1 MIEKIRVSLWDV
13 FTFFLTGLFA
23 AAMLTAILIYLGK
36 LSGENF
42 LAVVKEMQT
51 GVLLVAIPF
60 LLTLV
65 GMLIEPPANYLD
77 KILFKSIVR
86 KIFPEVRDEDEEIL
100 KKEIKEKY
108 LGALN
113 GVISNP
119 YHICK
124 DYVEYKQLS
133 PTFMIFLA
141 RFGFY
146 RNCAFIIFWSGVSLV
161 IYSPDICHKLLSGLF
176 SVAAVILYRKR
187 AEDFYGYQAPAIYRA
202 YIFDKIRVGDGK

>member
-23 AAMLTAILIYLGK
+23 AAMLTAILIYFGK

-77 KILFKSIVR
+77 KILFKRIVR

-108 LGALN
+108 LGA
-113 GVISNP
+113 
-119 YHICK
+119 
-124 DYVEYKQLS
+124 
-133 PTFMIFLA
+133 
-141 RFGFY
+141 
-146 RNCAFIIFWSGVSLV
+146 
-161 IYSPDICHKLLSGLF
+161 
-176 SVAAVILYRKR
+176 
-187 AEDFYGYQAPAIYRA
+187 
-202 YIFDKIRVGDGK
+202 